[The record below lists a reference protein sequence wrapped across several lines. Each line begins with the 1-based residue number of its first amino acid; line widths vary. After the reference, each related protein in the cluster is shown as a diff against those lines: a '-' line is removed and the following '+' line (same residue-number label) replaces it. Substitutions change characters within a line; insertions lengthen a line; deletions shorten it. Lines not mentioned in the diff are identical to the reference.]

1 MVFFNLDIIFHGLFY
16 LDNSTKTMFYQY
28 EELDI
33 LGLKIKL

>member
-16 LDNSTKTMFYQY
+16 LDTTKTMFYQY

>member
-16 LDNSTKTMFYQY
+16 LDNLRSMFYQY